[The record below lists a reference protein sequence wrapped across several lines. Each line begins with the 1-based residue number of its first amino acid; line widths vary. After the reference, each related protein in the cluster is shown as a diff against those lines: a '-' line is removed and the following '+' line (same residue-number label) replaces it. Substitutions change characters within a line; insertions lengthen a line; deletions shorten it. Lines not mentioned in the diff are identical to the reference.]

1 MQDTGNDA
9 DQRARSSRRSW
20 FILTVGIGLMVVAA
34 AGMLL
39 AVRARNAGA
48 PQASVDRDAIDL
60 GTHPYGERVRAEF
73 KLTNTGGGTLEFAA
87 APEVEV
93 VEGC

>member
-9 DQRARSSRRSW
+9 DQRARLGRRSW

>member
-1 MQDTGNDA
+1 MREAGKEMEHH
-9 DQRARSSRRSW
+9 ARSGGRAW
-20 FILTVGIGLMVVAA
+20 FFLTAGIGLMVVAV
-34 AGMLL
+34 AGMFL

-48 PQASVDRDAIDL
+48 PQASVDREVIDL
-60 GTHPYGERVRAEF
+60 GNHPYGERVRAEF

>member
-39 AVRARNAGA
+39 AVRARNASA
-48 PQASVDRDAIDL
+48 PQASVDRVVIDL

>member
-1 MQDTGNDA
+1 MQDTGNDTE
-9 DQRARSSRRSW
+9 QRARSSRRSW
-20 FILTVGIGLMVVAA
+20 FILTVGIGLMVMAA
-34 AGMLL
+34 AGMFL
-39 AVRARNAGA
+39 AVRARNAGV
-48 PQASVDRDAIDL
+48 PQATIDREAIDL
-60 GTHPYGERVRAEF
+60 GTHPYGERVTAEF